1 MYSNKQGIYLVII
14 KLSRVECC
22 WSGGGGGDLLGGNL
36 LGPDL
41 EQPSVSVLATTVTTS
56 HRVIEMPT
64 TCKHRWQGHGCAV
77 APTFAL
83 FLSLFSPFLSDIDHF
98 LPELDDWQMRLAIFN
113 LPILLTPQF
122 FSCIHEFLVPTPDTV
137 QIDGLVS
144 SYAVRAAFPP
154 KTNKVSAR
162 AVESPSLMIS
172 GQHICLWSV

>member
-1 MYSNKQGIYLVII
+1 MQTPV
-14 KLSRVECC
+14 V
-22 WSGGGGGDLLGGNL
+22 W
-36 LGPDL
+36 
-41 EQPSVSVLATTVTTS
+41 
-56 HRVIEMPT
+56 
-64 TCKHRWQGHGCAV
+64 WQGHGCAV

-122 FSCIHEFLVPTPDTV
+122 FSCIHEFLVPTPATV

-172 GQHICLWSV
+172 GQHNLSVVSLTPTPSHSAVSSQCMQ

>member
-1 MYSNKQGIYLVII
+1 
-14 KLSRVECC
+14 
-22 WSGGGGGDLLGGNL
+22 
-36 LGPDL
+36 
-41 EQPSVSVLATTVTTS
+41 
-56 HRVIEMPT
+56 
-64 TCKHRWQGHGCAV
+64 
-77 APTFAL
+77 
-83 FLSLFSPFLSDIDHF
+83 
-98 LPELDDWQMRLAIFN
+98 MRLAIFN

-172 GQHICLWSV
+172 GQHNLSVVSLTHTLSHSAVSSQCMQ